1 MLLTNGELDHNSCVS
16 SGQHHRCELWYSE
29 RAFANKPINNERI
42 TRYEKTC
49 IIRSAAPD
57 SSTFGRTYRLFFFRH
72 KGIRI
77 PEGGDLRDQR

>member
-1 MLLTNGELDHNSCVS
+1 MILTNGELDQNSCVS
-16 SGQHHRCELWYSE
+16 SGQHHRYELWYSE
-29 RAFANKPINNERI
+29 RAFANKSINNERI

-49 IIRSAAPD
+49 IIRSADHD

-72 KGIRI
+72 KVIRI